1 MSSVSTVVGAPNSN
15 IVNNKPHHHPQQHHS
30 HPQQHHSHPQ
40 QQYPNNPQH
49 PNNQP
54 QNPLQSHPLMSNNNN
69 NNFVSNN
76 NVSNTVYKPSS
87 SAVSNAAKAIVKS
100 RGGKI
105 VLPMMVT
112 PPKSAGPSAAEK
124 KLEALTKQLEEEME
138 KEAAGGSAVMGKE
151 FFGNCFAC
159 SQPVTGASEACQA
172 MGNLYHTSCFICHS
186 CGKTLRGKT
195 FYDVSGKVYCEE
207 DYLYSGFHHVA
218 DKCALCQHPIM
229 ERILQ
234 AMGKSYHPGCFRCC
248 TCQECLDG
256 VPFTVDPDGRVY
268 CVADYHSVFA
278 PKCHACGGPI
288 TPVPDGTGETVRV
301 VSMGRD
307 FHVDCYH
314 CEECNLQLTDEP
326 NQRCYPLEGRLL
338 CYGCHMNKLTV
349 LYSSSSSSP
358 ASPNHFNSVPKTPVP
373 NGNVR
378 TTTQPVGQVMRTQ
391 LPTLNISEGRTQ
403 APVQSPTKISPLA
416 SPPMAERATLKV
428 KR

>member
-1 MSSVSTVVGAPNSN
+1 MSSGSAVLGVPNSN
-15 IVNNKPHHHPQQHHS
+15 NNNAVRKMIPQG
-30 HPQQHHSHPQ
+30 
-40 QQYPNNPQH
+40 PQH
-49 PNNQP
+49 QPN
-54 QNPLQSHPLMSNNNN
+54 MINNNN
-69 NNFVSNN
+69 NNNN
-76 NVSNTVYKPSS
+76 NNL
-87 SAVSNAAKAIVKS
+87 NAAKTIIKS

-112 PPKSAGPSAAEK
+112 PPKTVGPSAAEK

-268 CVADYHSVFA
+268 CVADYHAVFA

-314 CEECNLQLTDEP
+314 CEDCNLQLTDEP

-338 CYGCHMNKLTV
+338 CYGCHMKRLAT
-349 LYSSSSSSP
+349 LYSSP
-358 ASPNHFNSVPKTPVP
+358 ASPNHFNFNSVPQNQVP
-373 NGNVR
+373 NGSPRSNS
-378 TTTQPVGQVMRTQ
+378 QPVSTMNVVDIRTQ
-391 LPTLNISEGRTQ
+391 
-403 APVQSPTKISPLA
+403 SPLRSPPAISPLA

>member
-1 MSSVSTVVGAPNSN
+1 MSSGTSVVGAPNSN
-15 IVNNKPHHHPQQHHS
+15 VVNMKPHHHHPHHHSQQH
-30 HPQQHHSHPQ
+30 QQL
-40 QQYPNNPQH
+40 
-49 PNNQP
+49 NQP
-54 QNPLQSHPLMSNNNN
+54 QNNQLYPPMSNNNN
-69 NNFVSNN
+69 NTVSNN
-76 NVSNTVYKPSS
+76 NVHKPSS

-105 VLPMMVT
+105 MLPMMVT
-112 PPKSAGPSAAEK
+112 PPKSVGPSAAEK

-326 NQRCYPLEGRLL
+326 NQRCYPLEGQLL
-338 CYGCHMNKLTV
+338 CYGCHMNKLAV
-349 LYSSSSSSP
+349 LYSTSSV
-358 ASPNHFNSVPKTPVP
+358 SPNHFNSVPKTPVP
-373 NGNVR
+373 IGNVR
-378 TTTQPVGQVMRTQ
+378 STTQPVGQVMRTQ
-391 LPTLNISEGRTQ
+391 LPTLNISEGRTHPQ
-403 APVQSPTKISPLA
+403 VQSPSKISPLA

>member
-1 MSSVSTVVGAPNSN
+1 LFFFLGVQHRGLNGGNWDGNCLVLKMSSGSAVLGASNSN
-15 IVNNKPHHHPQQHHS
+15 NANLGPH
-30 HPQQHHSHPQ
+30 
-40 QQYPNNPQH
+40 
-49 PNNQP
+49 
-54 QNPLQSHPLMSNNNN
+54 NN
-69 NNFVSNN
+69 NNFVANN
-76 NVSNTVYKPSS
+76 NANVQNNN
-87 SAVSNAAKAIVKS
+87 AINNNINAAKAIMKS

-112 PPKSAGPSAAEK
+112 PPKVVGPSAAEK

-268 CVADYHSVFA
+268 CVADYHAVFA
-278 PKCHACGGPI
+278 PKCHACSGPI

-326 NQRCYPLEGRLL
+326 KQRCYPLDGRLL
-338 CYGCHMNKLTV
+338 CYGCHMNTLS
-349 LYSSSSSSP
+349 LIHSN
-358 ASPNHFNSVPKTPVP
+358 ASPNQFNSVPNNHVASVSMRNP
-373 NGNVR
+373 
-378 TTTQPVGQVMRTQ
+378 TQP
-391 LPTLNISEGRTQ
+391 LPALTISEGRTHL
-403 APVQSPTKISPLA
+403 PLRSPSQISPLA

>member
-1 MSSVSTVVGAPNSN
+1 V
-15 IVNNKPHHHPQQHHS
+15 
-30 HPQQHHSHPQ
+30 
-40 QQYPNNPQH
+40 
-49 PNNQP
+49 
-54 QNPLQSHPLMSNNNN
+54 
-69 NNFVSNN
+69 
-76 NVSNTVYKPSS
+76 
-87 SAVSNAAKAIVKS
+87 
-100 RGGKI
+100 
-105 VLPMMVT
+105 
-112 PPKSAGPSAAEK
+112 GPSAAEK

-268 CVADYHSVFA
+268 CVADYHAVFA

-314 CEECNLQLTDEP
+314 CEDCNLQLTDEP

-338 CYGCHMNKLTV
+338 CYGCHMKRLAT
-349 LYSSSSSSP
+349 LYSSP
-358 ASPNHFNSVPKTPVP
+358 GKHFWRS
-373 NGNVR
+373 
-378 TTTQPVGQVMRTQ
+378 
-391 LPTLNISEGRTQ
+391 
-403 APVQSPTKISPLA
+403 
-416 SPPMAERATLKV
+416 
-428 KR
+428 

>member
-1 MSSVSTVVGAPNSN
+1 MVGTPPPSAPHNLTPSNHNESTNLRASSSSGYSSNSALMNSN
-15 IVNNKPHHHPQQHHS
+15 NSLNINTKCALS
-30 HPQQHHSHPQ
+30 
-40 QQYPNNPQH
+40 
-49 PNNQP
+49 NQ
-54 QNPLQSHPLMSNNNN
+54 NAFNNNN
-69 NNFVSNN
+69 NNISSFNN
-76 NVSNTVYKPSS
+76 
-87 SAVSNAAKAIVKS
+87 SAINHAKNIMTKS
-100 RGGKI
+100 RGGRV

-112 PPKSAGPSAAEK
+112 GPKPQGPTAAEK

-138 KEAAGGSAVMGKE
+138 KESVGVGSSNVAGKE

-159 SQPVTGASEACQA
+159 SRPVTGASEACQA

-218 DKCALCQHPIM
+218 DKCALCKHPIM

-256 VPFTVDPDGRVY
+256 VPFTVDPEGRVY
-268 CVADYHSVFA
+268 CVADYHAVFA
-278 PKCHACGGPI
+278 PKCFACGGPI

-314 CEECNLQLTDEP
+314 CEECNMQLTDEP
-326 NQRCYPLEGRLL
+326 NQRCYPLDGRLL
-338 CYGCHMNKLTV
+338 CYGCHMTKLATMQPSPSG
-349 LYSSSSSSP
+349 SSITFTSVSRTNGSMKPSITPTFSPLTIQDNLQSSHQGMRSP
-358 ASPNHFNSVPKTPVP
+358 ST
-373 NGNVR
+373 
-378 TTTQPVGQVMRTQ
+378 
-391 LPTLNISEGRTQ
+391 
-403 APVQSPTKISPLA
+403 ISPLA

>member
-1 MSSVSTVVGAPNSN
+1 M
-15 IVNNKPHHHPQQHHS
+15 I
-30 HPQQHHSHPQ
+30 
-40 QQYPNNPQH
+40 
-49 PNNQP
+49 
-54 QNPLQSHPLMSNNNN
+54 NNNL
-69 NNFVSNN
+69 
-76 NVSNTVYKPSS
+76 
-87 SAVSNAAKAIVKS
+87 NAAKAIVKS

-268 CVADYHSVFA
+268 CVADYHAVFA

-314 CEECNLQLTDEP
+314 CEDCNLQLTDEP

-338 CYGCHMNKLTV
+338 CYGCHMNRLASM
-349 LYSSSSSSP
+349 YSSP
-358 ASPNHFNSVPKTPVP
+358 ASPNQYNSVPRSQVT
-373 NGNVR
+373 NGNPR
-378 TTTQPVGQVMRTQ
+378 SPTQP
-391 LPTLNISEGRTQ
+391 LPALNMSDGRTH
-403 APVQSPTKISPLA
+403 SPRSPSKISPLA